1 MKKGYGK
8 MPPMMPGAI
17 GMPPPK
23 QVAMNLLTQAEADAI
38 LDYSIP
44 EPPA

>member
-1 MKKGYGK
+1 MMKKGYGK

-23 QVAMNLLTQAEADAI
+23 QAPKMKPKMPQKKRGR
-38 LDYSIP
+38 
-44 EPPA
+44 